1 MFTFRSH
8 PILFSGFMP
17 SLRPAAGSLGSLV
30 AHGVLGK
37 LQAWL
42 KLVRERDPGYGLPTP
57 CTCRLLIFPPARS
70 RLARQLSLLSCKHQ
84 HWVSLSL
91 VRLTRLREKFG
102 FQEVIYKFRKKQG
115 NPWKNFGTG
124 KITVELRKILNRRVS
139 LRDVIM

>member
-1 MFTFRSH
+1 
-8 PILFSGFMP
+8 MP
-17 SLRPAAGSLGSLV
+17 SIGAISPKKDGISQASKSCSPCPNKLKLSLN
-30 AHGVLGK
+30 GVLGK

-57 CTCRLLIFPPARS
+57 CTCRLLISLLARA

-91 VRLTRLREKFG
+91 VRLIRLREKFG

-115 NPWKNFGTG
+115 NPWKKF
-124 KITVELRKILNRRVS
+124 LHRKNNC
-139 LRDVIM
+139 